1 MSSALRARPTLLVLG
16 FGLGGLALAGCYVGV
31 ETPDGATVDPSLT
44 STGESSS
51 AGTDDEGSSASA
63 SAGTGTGTS
72 TSASTSTSTGDE
84 SESES
89 DTGVDGTSTGDATTT
104 TGDEGTSS
112 GTSEGTTTTTTGGSS
127 GSTGSTGGM
136 MGAYCDEADAWA
148 PGHAALE
155 DEVLTI
161 VNQVRSQGASCGSKG
176 SFGPAGPLKMDP
188 LLRCAARYHSKDMV
202 DRDFF
207 SHDNPDG
214 EDPWVRIAKT
224 GYGGYKTAGENIAA
238 GSGTAAGVM
247 NQWMTSDGHCANIM
261 NPEFTEIG
269 IGYYPGG
276 DYGHVW
282 TQVFTGK

>member
-1 MSSALRARPTLLVLG
+1 MSPDLRARLLVTVL
-16 FGLGGLALAGCYVGV
+16 GLAIAGCYVGV
-31 ETPDGATVDPSLT
+31 ETPDGATVDPALT
-44 STGESSS
+44 STGEVSS
-51 AGTDDEGSSASA
+51 GTDDEGSSASA
-63 SAGTGTGTS
+63 SAGTGSGS
-72 TSASTSTSTGDE
+72 SGGASTSGSGDE
-84 SESES
+84 SESDT
-89 DTGVDGTSTGDATTT
+89 DTGVDGTTSSEGTTT
-104 TGDEGTSS
+104 TGDESTSS
-112 GTSEGTTTTTTGGSS
+112 GTSEGTTTTTTTTTDGSS
-127 GSTGSTGGM
+127 SSTGSTGGM
-136 MGAYCDEADAWA
+136 MGAYCDASDAWA
-148 PGHAALE
+148 PGHATLE

-176 SFGPAGPLKMDP
+176 SFGPTGPLEMDP

-214 EDPWVRIAKT
+214 EDPWDRIAKT
-224 GYGGYKTAGENIAA
+224 GYGSYKTAGENIAA

-282 TQVFTGK
+282 TQVFAAK

>member
-1 MSSALRARPTLLVLG
+1 MSPDLRARLLVTVL
-16 FGLGGLALAGCYVGV
+16 GLAIAGCYVGV
-31 ETPDGATVDPSLT
+31 ETPDGATVDPALT
-44 STGESSS
+44 STGEIGSS
-51 AGTDDEGSSASA
+51 TEDDESSASA
-63 SAGTGTGTS
+63 SAGTGSGSSTG
-72 TSASTSTSTGDE
+72 ASTSGSSGDE
-84 SESES
+84 SDSDS
-89 DTGVDGTSTGDATTT
+89 DTGVDGTTSGDGTTT
-104 TGDEGTSS
+104 TGDESTSS
-112 GTSEGTTTTTTGGSS
+112 GTSEGTTTTTTTGDGSS
-127 GSTGSTGGM
+127 STGSTGSTGGM
-136 MGAYCDEADAWA
+136 MGAYCDASDAWA
-148 PGHAALE
+148 PGHATLE

-176 SFGPAGPLKMDP
+176 SFGPTGPLEMDP

-214 EDPWVRIAKT
+214 EDPWDRIAKT
-224 GYGGYKTAGENIAA
+224 GYGSYKTAGENIAA

-282 TQVFTGK
+282 TQVFAAK